1 MAATSV
7 KRTNMVQP
15 DDERYHNSRLSSV
28 RNINGAN
35 PGATF
40 FYLGKLKPG
49 IYHLSNPLGI
59 TSAS

>member
-28 RNINGAN
+28 RIRNINGAN

-40 FYLGKLKPG
+40 FY
-49 IYHLSNPLGI
+49 
-59 TSAS
+59 